1 MTTITLLNPGSMG
14 APLASHAVS
23 AGHRVLWV
31 SRGRSTSTQ
40 QRAHQAGLTTCD
52 SLEGALAESQMVL
65 SICPPHAAEDV
76 AIAVS
81 RHRFTGTYVDANA
94 ISPQRMRR
102 ISEHLP
108 AECTVLDGCIVGPPP
123 ARGRTA
129 RLYLSG
135 LSEASSTVEKLF
147 SGSDVHVRRAGEE
160 IGAAS
165 ALKMAFASYQK
176 AARTLAGVAHA
187 LAHHHGVADLLTEE
201 AATMPANILSD
212 PGYLPSV
219 AARAWRW
226 APEMRE
232 VADTLRGADLPDD
245 IASATAEVMKLWE
258 RDKDRAD
265 LPLHE
270 ALAHLYT
277 GDEAAN

>member
-31 SRGRSTSTQ
+31 TPGRSTSTR
-40 QRAHQAGLTTCD
+40 QRAHQAGLTARD
-52 SLEGALAESQMVL
+52 SLEEALAESQIVL

-76 AIAVS
+76 ANMVS
-81 RHRFTGTYVDANA
+81 RHHFAGTYVDANA
-94 ISPQRMRR
+94 ISPQRVRR
-102 ISEHLP
+102 ISERLP
-108 AECTVLDGCIVGPPP
+108 AACTLLDGCIVGPPP
-123 ARGRTA
+123 AHGRNA

-135 LSEASSTVEKLF
+135 PSEASRAVEKLF
-147 SGSDVHVRRAGEE
+147 TDSDVHVRRAGEE
-160 IGAAS
+160 VGAAS

-212 PGYLPSV
+212 PDYLPSV

-226 APEMRE
+226 APEMHE
-232 VADTLRGADLPDD
+232 VAETLRGARLPDD
-245 IASATAEVMKLWE
+245 IANATAEVMKLWE

-265 LPLHE
+265 LPLHK
-270 ALAHLYT
+270 ALAHLHT
-277 GDEAAN
+277 EDEVAN

>member
-14 APLASHAVS
+14 APLAGHAVA

-31 SRGRSTSTQ
+31 SEGRSARTQ
-40 QRAHQAGLTTCD
+40 HRAEGARLTACD
-52 SLEGALAESQMVL
+52 SLEKALAESQVLL

-76 AIAVS
+76 ANEVA
-81 RHRFTGTYVDANA
+81 RHHFDGIYVDANA
-94 ISPQRMRR
+94 ISPQRMHR
-102 ISEHLP
+102 IAERLP
-108 AECTVLDGCIVGPPP
+108 AACTVLDGCIVGPPP
-123 ARGRTA
+123 APGRSA

-135 LSEASSTVEKLF
+135 PGEAAHEVENLF
-147 SGSDVHVRRAGEE
+147 ADTDVHVRRAGDEL
-160 IGAAS
+160 GSAS

-176 AARTLAGVAHA
+176 AARTLAGIAHA

-212 PGYLPSV
+212 PDYLPSV

-232 VADTLRGADLPDD
+232 VAETLRGASLPTD
-245 IASATAEVMKLWE
+245 IADATAEVMRLWDS
-258 RDKDRAD
+258 DKDRTD
-265 LPLHE
+265 LPLNE
-270 ALAHLYT
+270 VLAHLYT
-277 GDEAAN
+277 GDHEAD